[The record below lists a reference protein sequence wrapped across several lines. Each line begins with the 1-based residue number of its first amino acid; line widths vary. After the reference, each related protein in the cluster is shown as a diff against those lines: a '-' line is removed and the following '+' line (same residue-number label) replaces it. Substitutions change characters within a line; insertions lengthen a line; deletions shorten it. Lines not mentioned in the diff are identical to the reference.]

1 MNSLMGGM
9 REIALELLSGL
20 PVRKEILLILSEQRR
35 DGFHFPQPPA
45 QTMIHGLNLA
55 HHLLLQIKFY
65 WNTHSVVYT
74 ESVAAFLPLKYS

>member
-1 MNSLMGGM
+1 MNSPMGGM

-55 HHLLLQIKFY
+55 HHLLLQIKLH
-65 WNTHSVVYT
+65 WDVVAPICLCVIYT
-74 ESVAAFLPLKYS
+74 CFCDT